1 MNQEMIM
8 SICSMSLSLLA
19 AVVGFLITYFKT
31 KQANIEKKVDKSLND
46 TSNISLKNYYVE
58 IDNKKYYLS
67 ELKLFKEVKLEN
79 EKKSIE

>member
-8 SICSMSLSLLA
+8 SICSMSLSLMA

-31 KQANIEKKVDKSLND
+31 KQASIEKKVDKSLND
-46 TSNISLKNYYVE
+46 TSNISLKNYYIE

-67 ELKLFKEVKLEN
+67 DLKLYKEVKLEN
-79 EKKSIE
+79 EKTVN

>member
-8 SICSMSLSLLA
+8 SICSMSLSLLG
-19 AVVGFLITYFKT
+19 AVVGFLITFFKT
-31 KQANIEKKVDKSLND
+31 KQTSIEKKVDKSLND

-67 ELKLFKEVKLEN
+67 ELKLYKEVKLEN
-79 EKKSIE
+79 EKTSLK

>member
-19 AVVGFLITYFKT
+19 AVVGFVITIIKT
-31 KQANIEKKVDKSLND
+31 KQSHIEKKVDKSLND

-67 ELKLFKEVKLEN
+67 ELKLYKEVKLED

>member
-67 ELKLFKEVKLEN
+67 ELKLYKEVKLEN
-79 EKKSIE
+79 EKTIK

>member
-19 AVVGFLITYFKT
+19 ASVGFLVTYFKT

-67 ELKLFKEVKLEN
+67 DLKLYKEVKLEN
-79 EKKSIE
+79 EKTIK